1 VTPEQ
6 AEAIA
11 RSAHEG
17 QLDDSGIPVIEHVAA
32 VAAAVPEDC
41 KVIAWLHDV
50 VEDCGQEYWDKAC
63 QSDMDWDDLVGVALL
78 TRAERHGY
86 WKYLGRICDHPAD
99 GGRKA
104 RIVKLADNLH
114 NQSRPNPRP
123 SMLERYKRAE
133 AMLRAAMQERGEVF
147 CATCDDR
154 GGRLSPDE
162 AIYGVLDYETRCGD
176 CGREHQEEL

>member
-1 VTPEQ
+1 MMTPEQ

-41 KVIAWLHDV
+41 KVVAWLHDV
-50 VEDCGQEYWDKAC
+50 LEDTDVTYTNLVDEYGIDLEDLHAIWLITRRDNEPYRTYLNAIA
-63 QSDMDWDDLVGVALL
+63 QSSL
-78 TRAERHGY
+78 
-86 WKYLGRICDHPAD
+86 
-99 GGRKA
+99 GRKA

-123 SMLERYKRAE
+123 GMLERYKRAE
-133 AMLRAAMQERGEVF
+133 EILRAAMKEKGE
-147 CATCDDR
+147 
-154 GGRLSPDE
+154 L
-162 AIYGVLDYETRCGD
+162 
-176 CGREHQEEL
+176 